1 MYKNYFIS
9 AFRSIRRNLSFTFLN
24 VFGLSLSIL
33 SCLIIFLIVRNEL
46 GYDNFSKKANRT
58 YRITLNALDFNS
70 NISMAIVPAMRN
82 DFPELENITQIFY
95 QNQGLVKIGQNRFIE
110 KSYAFVDNEFPKI
123 FNYQWI
129 TGNPATALS
138 EPNSVV
144 LTETTARKYF
154 GNIEAMGETFNIGN
168 EFNVKVKGVIK
179 DPPANTSL
187 PFNFLVSLNTRK
199 FDNGI
204 MTNFYA
210 IMGASYA
217 YLVIPENYSIHQL
230 EKKIPAFITKNW
242 GKEIASE
249 AHLPLQ
255 PLREVHFDQRYI
267 NNIITPVSRDTY
279 WGLAAIAGFIIIMA
293 CINFINL
300 STAQSVKRS
309 KEVGV
314 RKVMGASRPQLIQQ
328 FLGETTLLV
337 VLSILLGIVLTVLI
351 LPEVTKWLDIK
362 ISMEQLG
369 EPIVI
374 GLLASV
380 TIGVILLAGIYP
392 AFVQS
397 AFNPIESLKRKTNMS
412 FRGINLRKGL
422 VLLQFAISQ
431 ILIVGTL
438 VVANQMNFFQNQDL
452 GFNKEAIVSFD
463 VPDGSKRD
471 AFKHQL
477 KSEPGL
483 ADISFSSGAPVY
495 FSNAT
500 SFSCPELGLTKDD
513 VTEVKCVDENYT
525 DMFGLKMLAGEKIS
539 RKYEKD
545 TTIRMVINETM
556 MHKLGIQNPSEAIG
570 KKIKFGW
577 GDPAYVI
584 GVVQDFQSESKHKK
598 RRACVLLYSTD
609 NFYMASVRIKPNAMH
624 KTITHI
630 DKIWSSTFPNEVFRY
645 EFIDEHIASW
655 YKQEAKVYTAFK
667 LFSSLAILIGC
678 LGLYGLVAFAAVQRT
693 KEVGI
698 RKVLGASL
706 FDISTLFAKEFIF
719 LIVLAFL
726 VAVPVAYY
734 FMHNWLENFAY
745 HIGIGK
751 GIFLVAVGISF
762 AIAAVTISFQA
773 IKAALANPVTSL
785 RSE

>member
-1 MYKNYFIS
+1 MLKNYFIS
-9 AFRSIRRNLSFTFLN
+9 AFRNIRRNLSFTLLN
-24 VFGLSLSIL
+24 IFGLSLGIV
-33 SCLIIFLIVRNEL
+33 SCLTIFLIVRNEL
-46 GYDNFSKKANRT
+46 GYDNFSKKASRT

-95 QNQGLVKIGQNRFIE
+95 QREGLVKIDQNKFME
-110 KSYAFVDNEFPKI
+110 KSYAYVDNDFPKI
-123 FNYQWI
+123 FDFQWI
-129 TGNPATALS
+129 SGNPATALS

-154 GNIEAMGETFNIGN
+154 GTKPAMGETINLENQFT
-168 EFNVKVKGVIK
+168 VKVKGIIK
-179 DPPANTSL
+179 DPPGNTSL
-187 PFNFLVSLNTRK
+187 PFNFLVSLNTQK
-199 FDNGI
+199 FNNGI

-217 YLVIPENYSIHQL
+217 YLVIPKNYSIHQL

-242 GKEIASE
+242 GKDIASE

-255 PLREVHFDQRYI
+255 PIRDIHFDQRYI
-267 NNIITPVSRDTY
+267 NSIITPVSRDTY
-279 WGLAAIAGFIIIMA
+279 WGLAVIAVFIIVMA

-314 RKVMGASRPQLIQQ
+314 RKVMGAGRPQLIQQ
-328 FLGETTLLV
+328 FLGETSLLV
-337 VLSILLGIVLTVLI
+337 LISVVAGLAITILA
-351 LPEVTKWLDIK
+351 LPQVTKWLDIK
-362 ISMEQLG
+362 VDAKHLS
-369 EPIVI
+369 EPIVV
-374 GLLASV
+374 GLLLSV
-380 TIGVILLAGIYP
+380 TVGIILLAGLYP

-397 AFNPIESLKRKTNMS
+397 AFNPVESLKRKTNMS

-438 VVANQMNFFQNQDL
+438 VVAHQMNFFQNEDL
-452 GFNKEAIVSFD
+452 GFNKEAVVSFNI
-463 VPDGSKRD
+463 PDGSKKD
-471 AFKHQL
+471 ILKQQL
-477 KSEPGL
+477 KSEPGIT
-483 ADISFSSGAPVY
+483 DISFSSGAPAY
-495 FSNAT
+495 FANAT
-500 SFSCPELGLTKDD
+500 SFACPELGLTKDD

-545 TTIRMVINETM
+545 TTIRMVINETL
-556 MHKLGIQNPSEAIG
+556 MHKLGIQNPAEAIG
-570 KKIKFGW
+570 KKIRFGW
-577 GDPAYVI
+577 GDPSYVI

-598 RRACVLLYSTD
+598 RRACVLLYAPD
-609 NFYMASVRIKPNAMH
+609 NFYMASVRIKPSSIH
-624 KTITHI
+624 QTIGHI
-630 DKIWSSTFPNEVFRY
+630 DKMWSATFPKDVFEY

-678 LGLYGLVAFAAVQRT
+678 LGLYGLVSFSAVQRT

-706 FDISTLFAKEFIF
+706 FDISALFAREFIY
-719 LIVLAFL
+719 LIALAFL
-726 VAVPVAYY
+726 VAIPVGYY
-734 FMHNWLENFAY
+734 FMHSWLENFAY

-751 GIFLVAVGISF
+751 GIFLIAVGISF
-762 AIAAVTISFQA
+762 AIALITISFQA
-773 IKAALANPVTSL
+773 IKAAMANPVTSL